1 MPRLFL
7 FAIALLVACS
17 GGTHP
22 ERERQQAKV
31 TQAENALRQERGRLQ
46 TMRDSLT
53 REIDRNIALGIPKE
67 RAERIERARIEV
79 QETLVAASK
88 KNLMAQRAL
97 LDSLKKY
104 LP

>member
-1 MPRLFL
+1 MRLFL
-7 FAIALLVACS
+7 FFLISLAACS

-22 ERERQQAKV
+22 ELERQKAKV
-31 TQAENALRQERGRLQ
+31 AQAENALREERIRLQ

-79 QETLVAASK
+79 QETLVAAAD

-97 LDSLKKY
+97 LDSLAKY